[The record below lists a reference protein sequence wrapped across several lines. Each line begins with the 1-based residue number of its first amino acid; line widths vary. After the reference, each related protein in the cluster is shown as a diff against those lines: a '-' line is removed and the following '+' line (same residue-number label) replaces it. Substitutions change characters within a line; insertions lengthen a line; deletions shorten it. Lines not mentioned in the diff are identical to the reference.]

1 MIGNCDKL
9 CPDRGHVPAN
19 LINKL
24 FCFRI
29 ENQIS
34 ICSCVSVLVE
44 QIRSLFRCRIKLVVS
59 LSIIWDYI
67 IIIVVA
73 YTMLPAW
80 LMRTSIYI
88 LASLVTQRSCC
99 CFWRFFT
106 CKVGLVYCPNPTMR
120 QLDRILIGWAPGNG
134 KQSGHKSS
142 MRSNRNSTAMTVT
155 STIISGRRAKS
166 LIRGLNYEYSATGR
180 VSQPASISAACEN
193 RVEYWPLVRT
203 VDSCGNVYCM
213 NWPFDHHRWRIVWLV
228 GKIRSLFCQKVIDL
242 GTRSIR
248 NRSNRMVV
256 GRWWCREDD
265 WWARFTCDR
274 TSWLCVYLL
283 FLTAS
288 GRFNYTFPWVFN
300 CV

>member
-1 MIGNCDKL
+1 MSQPWS
-9 CPDRGHVPAN
+9 CPCQF
-19 LINKL
+19 NKL
-24 FCFRI
+24 FCFGI

-59 LSIIWDYI
+59 LFIIWDYTYYYCCS
-67 IIIVVA
+67 VHNV
-73 YTMLPAW
+73 AW

-88 LASLVTQRSCC
+88 LASLVTQRSWCCC

-106 CKVGLVYCPNPTMR
+106 CKVGLLYYSNPTMR

-203 VDSCGNVYCM
+203 VDSAGMCT
-213 NWPFDHHRWRIVWLV
+213 VWT
-228 GKIRSLFCQKVIDL
+228 GHSTIIDGGL
-242 GTRSIR
+242 
-248 NRSNRMVV
+248 
-256 GRWWCREDD
+256 CD
-265 WWARFTCDR
+265 WWARFGHCFAR
-274 TSWLCVYLL
+274 KWLIWAPGQYVIDPIGWSVVVQERWLMSAIHLWQNQLALCLPSL
-283 FLTAS
+283 FDCKWS
-288 GRFNYTFPWVFN
+288 I
-300 CV
+300 